1 LNYSGTCNFLLMKPI
16 ALFLAVFQFFSM
28 MVAAQAP
35 IPPLVKN
42 NYEKLTSYQ
51 ELASYVELLGKQSNL
66 MKVEVIGQSVKG
78 RNLYAMKFSSTE
90 FGKDTSKIKV
100 LIFAQQH
107 GNEPS
112 GKEGALLL
120 AAELLK
126 PENRYLFDRIDLA
139 LVPQVNPDG
148 SEVNRR
154 RNSDG
159 ADLNRNHLILTEP
172 ETRAL
177 HKLFDT
183 YLFEVTMDVH
193 EYSPYGEEWVS
204 YGYRKNS
211 DITVGTTT
219 NLNVSENIRKLSN
232 EEYLPFIFGYLGK
245 RNFSS
250 FTYCPGGP
258 PEIDYIRHST
268 FDINDG
274 RQSCGIQNS
283 FSFIQEGMNGKDD
296 SIENIR
302 HRAEGQMAG
311 MRGLLEYAYG
321 NKEKIKI
328 LVSNERK
335 DLVSIN
341 PGEEISIQS
350 VHTANGQTL
359 KLPLFSYYSGKD
371 TIVTVKD
378 YRPVVS
384 SLYNV
389 RKPLG
394 YLIPGDC
401 TLLVSWARSQA
412 LVQLPYEKKP
422 GQQVV
427 EYLINSIDSIDFEGE
442 KVVDPQLSTR
452 IVKDL
457 QQGHGYVFIPAAQLK
472 GNLVILALEPK
483 SMLGLVTY
491 DKFARLLE
499 SGKPFPVLRVE
510 NK

>member
-1 LNYSGTCNFLLMKPI
+1 MKPI
-16 ALFLAVFQFFSM
+16 VLFLAAFQLLSM
-28 MVAAQAP
+28 MTAAQTPNPPP
-35 IPPLVKN
+35 ISN
-42 NYEKLTSYQ
+42 NYEKLTSYP
-51 ELASYVELLGKQSNL
+51 ELASYVELLGTQSNL
-66 MKVEVIGQSVKG
+66 VKVEVIGQSVKG
-78 RNLYAMKFSSTE
+78 RNLYALKFSSAE
-90 FGKDTSKIKV
+90 FGRDTSKIKV

-139 LVPQVNPDG
+139 LIPQVNPDG
-148 SEVNRR
+148 SEMNRR

-159 ADLNRNHLILTEP
+159 ADLNRNHLTLTEP
-172 ETRAL
+172 ETQAL

-193 EYSPYGEEWVS
+193 EYSPYGEEWVK

-211 DITVGTTT
+211 DITLGTTT
-219 NLNVSENIRKLSN
+219 NLNVAENIRKMSN
-232 EEYLPFIFGYLGK
+232 VEYLPFIFSYLSK

-258 PEIDYIRHST
+258 PELDYIRHST

-296 SIENIR
+296 SIENLR

-311 MRGLLEYAYG
+311 MRGLLEYAYENRG
-321 NKEKIKI
+321 KIKL
-328 LVSNERK
+328 LVSGERK
-335 DLVSIN
+335 NLVSVD
-341 PGEEISIQS
+341 PGKKISIQS

-359 KLPLFSYYSGKD
+359 KLPLFSYYSGND

-378 YRPVVS
+378 YRPVVK
-384 SLYNV
+384 SLYDV

-394 YLIPGDC
+394 YLIPEDC
-401 TLLVSWARSQA
+401 TLLVSWARRQA
-412 LVQLPYEKKP
+412 LEQVPLKPISDYRIVQYNI
-422 GQQVV
+422 G
-427 EYLINSIDSIDFEGE
+427 SIDSIDFEGE
-442 KVVDPQLSTR
+442 KVVDPQVTATV
-452 IVKDL
+452 IKDL
-457 QQGHGYVFIPAAQLK
+457 PRGHGYIFIPAAQLK
-472 GNLVILALEPK
+472 GNLIVLALEPK

-499 SGKPFPVLRVE
+499 AGKPFPVLRVE

>member
-1 LNYSGTCNFLLMKPI
+1 LNYPDTCKSIFMKPI
-16 ALFLAVFQFFSM
+16 AMFLAAFQLFSM
-28 MVAAQAP
+28 MTAAQTP
-35 IPPLVKN
+35 IPPLIGN
-42 NYEKLTSYQ
+42 NYEKLTSCP
-51 ELASYVELLGKQSNL
+51 ELASYVEQLGTQSKL

-90 FGKDTSKIKV
+90 FGRDTSKIKV

-120 AAELLK
+120 AAQLLK

-139 LVPQVNPDG
+139 LIPQVNPDG
-148 SEVNRR
+148 SEMNRR

-159 ADLNRNHLILTEP
+159 ADLNRNHLTLTEP
-172 ETRAL
+172 ETQAL
-177 HKLFDT
+177 HNLFDT

-193 EYSPYGEEWVS
+193 EYSPYGEEWVK

-211 DITVGTTT
+211 DITLGTTT

-232 EEYLPFIFGYLGK
+232 EYYLPFIFSYLGK
-245 RNFSS
+245 RNFSA
-250 FTYCPGGP
+250 FTYSPGGP
-258 PEIDYIRHST
+258 PEIDYIRRST

-296 SIENIR
+296 SIENIK

-311 MRGLLEYAYG
+311 MMGLLEYAYG

-328 LVSNERK
+328 LVSGERK
-335 DLVSIN
+335 HLVSLN
-341 PGEEISIQS
+341 PEEEISIQS

-359 KLPLFSYYSGKD
+359 KLPLLSYYSGKD

-378 YRPVVS
+378 YRPVVK
-384 SLYNV
+384 SLYDV

-394 YLIPGDC
+394 YLIPEDC
-401 TLLVSWARSQA
+401 TILVDWARRQA
-412 LVQLPYEKKP
+412 LE
-422 GQQVV
+422 QVPLKSRSD
-427 EYLINSIDSIDFEGE
+427 YRIIQYNISSIDSIDFEGE
-442 KVVDPQLSTR
+442 TVVDPQVTASVVT
-452 IVKDL
+452 DL
-457 QQGHGYVFIPAAQLK
+457 PLGHGYIFIPAAQLK
-472 GNLVILALEPK
+472 GNLIVLALEPK

-499 SGKPFPVLRVE
+499 AGKPFPVLRVE